1 MNLLAINFQTIS
13 SVALEVV
20 VFILLL
26 GIIVLI
32 HEGGHFFFAKRAGI
46 LCYEFAIGMGPVLFS
61 KKIGE
66 TVYSIRMIPI
76 GGFVSMAGEEVDQDP
91 LKGIETCKL
100 ILKDGKVVRIIPQ
113 GKEKNQSYPELATY
127 YIGDHDLVGTAEG
140 KDDELFIEI
149 ELLSHHEY
157 ADKKRVENLEL
168 GEKLRLTVAKDAMIE
183 FSNKEKYQIA
193 PYDRLFSN
201 KGLKERFLS
210 VVAGPFMNIVLAL
223 VVFFILGLVQ
233 GYPVTSGTKVY
244 GLTEGYS
251 PLYEAG
257 LVDGD
262 EILYISAYD
271 EEVDPSLYYTKQSQ
285 ITDALHKMSTENV
298 IRPQFYDEVIYVTYK
313 NQAGDIKRTKVN
325 PYIVINT
332 LELILINSPEKNQYM
347 ISAPTKG
354 SLFEKSGFQQ
364 GDILYSIEI
373 ADQNTVKYFSKDTFH
388 TAPITD
394 ILEFFYSDSTADK
407 QEYTVTVRRPSEGD
421 KTYTYTVTS
430 RYDRSAFESQG
441 INAAQIYI
449 GKSLTYEFSFV
460 KLLYMPF
467 VETYKSCATVFETLG
482 LLIFNKSVGIK
493 DLSGFVGIASA
504 TVTMVNNGFT
514 TVLSWM
520 GLLSANIAVM
530 NLLPLPALDGG
541 RLAFIAYEAITRRKA
556 SPKVENMIHSIGF
569 ILLMAL
575 FVVVT
580 YNDIVRVITSIIK

>member
-1 MNLLAINFQTIS
+1 
-13 SVALEVV
+13 
-20 VFILLL
+20 
-26 GIIVLI
+26 
-32 HEGGHFFFAKRAGI
+32 
-46 LCYEFAIGMGPVLFS
+46 
-61 KKIGE
+61 
-66 TVYSIRMIPI
+66 
-76 GGFVSMAGEEVDQDP
+76 
-91 LKGIETCKL
+91 
-100 ILKDGKVVRIIPQ
+100 
-113 GKEKNQSYPELATY
+113 
-127 YIGDHDLVGTAEG
+127 
-140 KDDELFIEI
+140 
-149 ELLSHHEY
+149 
-157 ADKKRVENLEL
+157 
-168 GEKLRLTVAKDAMIE
+168 
-183 FSNKEKYQIA
+183 
-193 PYDRLFSN
+193 
-201 KGLKERFLS
+201 
-210 VVAGPFMNIVLAL
+210 
-223 VVFFILGLVQ
+223 
-233 GYPVTSGTKVY
+233 
-244 GLTEGYS
+244 
-251 PLYEAG
+251 
-257 LVDGD
+257 
-262 EILYISAYD
+262 
-271 EEVDPSLYYTKQSQ
+271 
-285 ITDALHKMSTENV
+285 MSTENG

-313 NQAGDIKRTKVN
+313 NQAGDINRVKVN

-332 LELILINSPEKNQYM
+332 LELILINNPEKNQYM
-347 ISAPTKG
+347 ISAPTEG

-430 RYDRSAFESQG
+430 RYDRAAFESQG

-449 GKSLTYEFSFV
+449 GKSLAYEFSFV

-504 TVTMVNNGFT
+504 TVTVVNNGFT

-575 FVVVT
+575 FVIVT